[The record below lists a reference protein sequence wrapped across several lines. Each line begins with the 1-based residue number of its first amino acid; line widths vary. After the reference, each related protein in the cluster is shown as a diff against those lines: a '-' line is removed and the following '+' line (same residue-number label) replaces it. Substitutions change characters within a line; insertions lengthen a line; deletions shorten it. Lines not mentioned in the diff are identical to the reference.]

1 MVSTRAASEI
11 GVASCIANCC
21 DQEQGLCRIQI
32 LMLVSLFSLLAVV
45 PHGANVDEGSLL
57 SSLLKYRRNLSPQ
70 LHYPLPCVFL
80 IFIRFHDDTR
90 VLLEPRKQHFNVFVA
105 FQASR

>member
-21 DQEQGLCRIQI
+21 DQEQGLGRIPI
-32 LMLVSLFSLLAVV
+32 LMLVALFSLLAVV

-57 SSLLKYRRNLSPQ
+57 SSLLKYRRILSPQ
-70 LHYPLPCVFL
+70 IHYQLSCVFTIL
-80 IFIRFHDDTR
+80 VRFHDDTR
-90 VLLEPRKQHFNVFVA
+90 LLFEPRKQHFNVFVA